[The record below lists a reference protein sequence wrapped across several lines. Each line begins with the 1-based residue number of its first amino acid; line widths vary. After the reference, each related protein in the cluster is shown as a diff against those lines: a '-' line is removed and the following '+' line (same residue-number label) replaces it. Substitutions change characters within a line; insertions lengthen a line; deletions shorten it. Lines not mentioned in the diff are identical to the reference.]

1 MSSFQKI
8 QNQSYPN
15 LATSVELVK
24 PITWFPP
31 MWAFLCGTVS
41 TGVISIEKLPII
53 CLGIFLAGPLVCGM
67 SQAAN
72 DWCDRHVD
80 AINEP
85 ERPIPSGRMPEK
97 WGLAIALFM
106 SVLSLTVGWFL
117 GTWGFIATISAVIC
131 AWIYSVEPFR
141 LKKSGILGPLLVG
154 FCYEGLPWFTGAAI
168 LSVGMPEQKTI
179 VLAILYA
186 LGAFGIMILNDF
198 KAIEGDKQTGVNS
211 LPVALGSKKAI
222 KLACICMIIP
232 QLTVVW
238 FLFYWKMIIF
248 SAIIGTVSLF
258 QIMAMSRLLKNPQRF
273 APWYNQTGI
282 TLYVL
287 GMMVSAVGLGFFSNL

>member
-1 MSSFQKI
+1 MSSFHKTH
-8 QNQSYPN
+8 SPSHPN
-15 LATSVELVK
+15 LATSLELIK

-31 MWAFLCGTVS
+31 MWAFLCGAIS
-41 TGVISIEKLPII
+41 TGAISLNTFPLV
-53 CLGIFLAGPLVCGM
+53 CLGVFLAGPLVCGM

-97 WGLAIALFM
+97 WGLAIALLM
-106 SVLSLTVGWFL
+106 SFLSLTVAWFL
-117 GTWGFIATISAVIC
+117 GTWGFIATISAVVC
-131 AWIYSVEPFR
+131 AWIYSIEPFR
-141 LKKSGILGPLLVG
+141 LKKSGVLGPLLVG

-168 LSVGMPEQKTI
+168 LSVGIPNGKTTLI
-179 VLAILYA
+179 AILYA

-211 LPVALGSKKAI
+211 LPVALGSERAI
-222 KLACICMIIP
+222 KLACISMIVP
-232 QLTVVW
+232 QLTVAW
-238 FLFYWKMIIF
+238 CLFHWEMIIF
-248 SAIIGTVSLF
+248 SMIICAALII
-258 QIMAMSRLLKNPQRF
+258 QMIAMLRLLKNPRRF

-282 TLYVL
+282 TIYVL
-287 GMMVSAVGLGFFSNL
+287 GMMVSAVGLGFYSST

>member
-1 MSSFQKI
+1 MNLIENTQTH
-8 QNQSYPN
+8 SYPN
-15 LATSVELVK
+15 FTASLELIK

-31 MWAFLCGTVS
+31 MWAFLCGSVS
-41 TGVISIEKLPII
+41 TGAISIDRLPLV

-97 WGLAIALFM
+97 WGLAIALLM
-106 SVLSLTVGWFL
+106 SFVSLTVAWFL
-117 GTWGFIATISAVIC
+117 GTWGFIATISAVVC
-131 AWIYSVEPFR
+131 AWVYSIEPFR
-141 LKKSGILGPLLVG
+141 LKKSGVLGPLLVG

-168 LSVGMPEQKTI
+168 LSVGMPNINTTLI
-179 VLAILYA
+179 AILYA

-198 KAIEGDKQTGVNS
+198 KAVEGDKQTGVNS
-211 LPVALGSKKAI
+211 LPVALGSERAI
-222 KLACICMIIP
+222 KLACLCMIVP
-232 QLTVVW
+232 QLTIVW
-238 FLFYWKMIIF
+238 CLFYWNMIIF
-248 SAIIGTVSLF
+248 SLIIATAIII
-258 QIMAMSRLLKNPQRF
+258 QMMAMLRLLKNPRRF

-282 TLYVL
+282 TIYVL
-287 GMMVSAVGLGFFSNL
+287 GMMVSAVGLGFYSST

>member
-1 MSSFQKI
+1 MSSIENTQTH
-8 QNQSYPN
+8 SYPN
-15 LATSVELVK
+15 FTASLELIK

-31 MWAFLCGTVS
+31 MWAFLCGSVS
-41 TGVISIEKLPII
+41 TGAISIDKLPLV

-97 WGLAIALFM
+97 WGLGIALLM
-106 SVLSLTVGWFL
+106 SFLSLTVAWFL
-117 GTWGFIATISAVIC
+117 GTWGFIATIFAVIC
-131 AWIYSVEPFR
+131 AWIYSIEPFR
-141 LKKSGILGPLLVG
+141 FKKSGILGPLLVG

-168 LSVGMPEQKTI
+168 LSVGMPNQKTTLI
-179 VLAILYA
+179 AILYA

-211 LPVALGSKKAI
+211 LPVSLGSEKAI

-232 QLTVVW
+232 QLAVVW
-238 FLFYWKMIIF
+238 FLFYWDMIIF
-248 SAIIGTVSLF
+248 SVIIAVASLF
-258 QIMAMSRLLKNPQRF
+258 QMIAMSKLLKNPQLF

-287 GMMVSAVGLGFFSNL
+287 GMMVSAIGLGFYSST

>member
-41 TGVISIEKLPII
+41 TGVISLDKLPII

-85 ERPIPSGRMPEK
+85 KRPIPSGRMPEK

-238 FLFYWKMIIF
+238 FLFYWEMIIF

-258 QIMAMSRLLKNPQRF
+258 QIMAMSRLLKNPHRF